1 MIGGNFEKLAR
12 GTGEFFAAA
21 LRGDVPGV
29 RRVVF
34 AGYNNDVDIATAPED
49 IFPAIETTII
59 PRVTV
64 AESWEIVSSSIND
77 TAAGTGA
84 RTVSVT
90 TLDGSYGE
98 VTQTVTLNGTT
109 AVALT
114 GTHIAP
120 NAGLVLTAG
129 SGGVNDGALTIRVAG
144 GGAARAY
151 ISANDGVLN
160 QCKFTVPA
168 NKRLELYSAVMGL
181 TSTIGGGAEA
191 GRFIFVVTNS
201 AGRTANTVRLP
212 LFAAGTSLYRHELA
226 GGLVPY
232 TMVPAMSETSIRVGS
247 VTQNNTQVEAAVIG
261 LLYDLTIWP

>member
-12 GTGEFFAAA
+12 GTGEFLAAA
-21 LRGDVPGV
+21 LRGDVPGI

-34 AGYNNDVDIATAPED
+34 AGYNNDVDIATVPED
-49 IFPAIETTII
+49 IFPAIESTTI

-64 AESWEIVSSSIND
+64 AESWEIVSASIND

-84 RTVSVT
+84 RTVSIT
-90 TLDGSYGE
+90 TLNGSYGE

-114 GTHIAP
+114 GTHIAI
-120 NAGLVLTAG
+120 NAGVVATAG
-129 SGGVNDGALTIRVAG
+129 SIGVNEGILTIRVAG

-151 ISANDGVLN
+151 LSANDGVLN
-160 QCKFTVPA
+160 QCKFTVPT
-168 NKRLELYSAVMGL
+168 NSRLELYSAVIGM
-181 TSTIGGGAEA
+181 TSSLGGGAEA

-212 LFAAGTSLYRHELA
+212 LFASGTSLYRHEIGA
-226 GGLVPY
+226 GLVPY
-232 TMVPAMSETSIRVGS
+232 NTVSATTETAIRVGS
-247 VTQNNTQVEAAVIG
+247 VTQNGTQVEAAVIG